1 MNMKTELLFIWINQ
15 DDHECFHPM
24 EFNFS
29 SEYDIHFDLDNR
41 TLIAIKKDGIN
52 VFKSNNLL
60 NLSAIIGENGTGKTT
75 LLQYLTSLSSSPIQ
89 EPTRDKYYDH
99 RIQQNEKKKF
109 IAVYLENNNTLKV
122 LNITD
127 TAVIFEGSEVAP
139 YTRDDFIDE
148 NYTSKISHI
157 YLSNSEYTENR
168 NLRSEAIDYI
178 TLTNDTIQS
187 VFDTFYRR
195 LFHLPDKGFIRNN
208 EFNALQSIHLKKMS
222 RQQTQM
228 ILDIIYQ
235 NYIANK
241 HKDFCGK
248 RIKNISFSVAS
259 VYKLIPNGAQALNY
273 QTAFASKEYLNEVY
287 TKADQ
292 EIAKMQREKPVVS
305 TCLINLVFELIY
317 SFNQF
322 SLSGESLPCNE
333 VYSQCKR
340 FVEAI
345 PDAVTKSYYADILE
359 ELDFFFNLCDSA
371 NVKDNGLPEDDLARK
386 VYIETD
392 ITSIHKLFEVMLRKG
407 SSFLIKYLKVYDLE
421 MSSGERALMN
431 FMSRVLFASLID
443 KFMPESQFKL
453 QDNVLLLID
462 EIDLY
467 LHPEWQRR
475 IIFEL
480 IDAVNNQFPNKTFQ
494 IIISSHSP
502 IVLSDIPSDNTTY
515 LMRENGLIAQQKDK
529 TQTFGANIHTLYKD
543 AFFIKN
549 GLAMGEYAQIYVNKI
564 IYDIRSNEFDKEDI
578 EKRIMII
585 GEPVI
590 RKKLSQLINE
600 PKTITKVDASERK
613 QIVDFLKRQKAE
625 IERQIAILESEGAG

>member
-1 MNMKTELLFIWINQ
+1 MKIELLFIWINQ

-29 SEYDIHFDLDNR
+29 PEYDIHFDLDNR
-41 TLIAIKKDGIN
+41 TLVAIKKDGIN

-75 LLQYLTSLSSSPIQ
+75 LLQYLTSLSCSPIQ
-89 EPTRDKYYDH
+89 EPARDEYYDH

-127 TAVIFEGSEVAP
+127 TAVNFEGSEVAP
-139 YTRDDFIDE
+139 YTREDFIDD

-195 LFHLPDKGFIRNN
+195 LFHLSDTGFIRNN

-241 HKDFCGK
+241 CKDFCGK
-248 RIKNISFSVAS
+248 RIKNISYSVAS
-259 VYKLIPNGAQALNY
+259 VYTLIPNGAQALNY
-273 QTAFASKEYLNEVY
+273 QTAFASKEYLNKVY

-322 SLSGESLPCNE
+322 NLSGESLPCNE

-340 FVEAI
+340 FVETI
-345 PDAVTKSYYADILE
+345 PDAVAKSYYADILE
-359 ELDFFFNLCDSA
+359 ELDYFFNICNSA
-371 NVKDNGLPEDDLARK
+371 NGKDNGLPEDDSARR

-392 ITSIHKLFEVMLRKG
+392 IISIYKLIELILQRG
-407 SSFLIKYLKVYDLE
+407 SSFLIKYLKVFDLE

-480 IDAVNNQFPNKTFQ
+480 IDAVNNQFPDKNFQ

-502 IVLSDIPSDNTTY
+502 IVLSDIPSANTTY
-515 LMRENGLIAQQKDK
+515 LMRENGVIAQHKDK

-549 GLAMGEYAQIYVNKI
+549 GLAMGEYAQTYVNNI
-564 IYDIRSNEFDKEDI
+564 IYDIHSKDFDQENIK
-578 EKRIMII
+578 KQIMII

-590 RKKLSQLINE
+590 RKKLLQIINA
-600 PKTITKVDASERK
+600 PQPVMKVDTSERK
-613 QIVDFLKRQKAE
+613 QIIDFLKKQKVE
-625 IERQIAILESEGAG
+625 IEQQIAILEGEGRYD